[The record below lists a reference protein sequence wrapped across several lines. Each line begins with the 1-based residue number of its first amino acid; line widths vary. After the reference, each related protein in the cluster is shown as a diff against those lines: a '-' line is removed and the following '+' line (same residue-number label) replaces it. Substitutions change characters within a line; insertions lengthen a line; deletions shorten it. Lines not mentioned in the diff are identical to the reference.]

1 MILKKYISP
10 TRLGCVSK
18 KGGINKLSEKKIRL
32 EFDTQRIDALKKLN
46 DEFLLVKIYA
56 MATGKNRNFTYI
68 SKEDTI
74 EAIPS
79 AYYCPVVGHIRVY
92 VDNDGVEHMYMG
104 SHDFEITDDWEIK
117 DVTRPYGVIVEGSEG
132 WETVEEHG
140 KEVEYLTFNAIL
152 WVGRYPEL
160 MDATYSDDILFN
172 HSMEINIKN
181 YRPLEE
187 DSNYWEVLGYTFSA
201 FCLLGKADENSTNGH
216 TDKDVEHS
224 EPAFI
229 SSKVVPYEFGLDEFK
244 KEFSLLK
251 DRISD
256 FIDNFEINYD
266 KVVSFADDVTVNE
279 TEGGESMADETKNVD
294 TAVTDFEENSAEN
307 ENVEPETVEPVNN
320 EENFEDGSNEEAT
333 AEVEEEPTENGTEE
347 ENNEEP
353 TEPAEELPDYEA
365 MYNDMKNAYEGVVAE
380 FEAYKS
386 AHTYSNEEYQI
397 LVEYKQS
404 RENADRESAE
414 NELFESFADRIGET
428 EEFEALKSDASNYS
442 IEDLKMRLYAIV
454 GMHSSFTKDGNKNN
468 TIKFG
473 LGGFDEVEKEK
484 DPYGNAREYYM

>member
-1 MILKKYISP
+1 MRIVY
-10 TRLGCVSK
+10 
-18 KGGINKLSEKKIRL
+18 
-32 EFDTQRIDALKKLN
+32 DTQRIEALKKLN
-46 DEFLLVKIYA
+46 DEFLLVKIYV
-56 MATGKNRNFTYI
+56 MSPGKNRNFTYL

-92 VDNDGVEHMYMG
+92 IDNDGVEHTYMG
-104 SHDFEITDDWEIK
+104 SHDFEITDGWEIK

-132 WETVEEHG
+132 WETINEHG
-140 KEVEYLTFNAIL
+140 KEVEYLTFDAIL

-160 MDATYSDDILFN
+160 NDAVYSDEILFN

-216 TDKDVEHS
+216 TDKEVEHS

-229 SSKVVPYEFGLDEFK
+229 SSRVEPYAFSLDEFK

-251 DRISD
+251 DRISK
-256 FIDNFEINYD
+256 F
-266 KVVSFADDVTVNE
+266 VTINE
-279 TEGGESMADETKNVD
+279 TKGGESMADETKNVD
-294 TAVTDFEENSAEN
+294 TAAVTDFEENSAEN
-307 ENVEPETVEPVNN
+307 KNVEPETVEPVTN
-320 EENFEDGSNEEAT
+320 EENFEDGANEEAT
-333 AEVEEEPTENGTEE
+333 TEVEEESTENGAEE
-347 ENNEEP
+347 ETNEEP
-353 TEPAEELPDYEA
+353 TEPVEENLPDYEA
-365 MYNDMKNAYEGVVAE
+365 MYNEMKSAYEGVVAE

-386 AHTYSNEEYQI
+386 AHTYSNDEYQV

-414 NELFESFADRIGET
+414 SELFESFADRIGET
-428 EEFEALKSDASNYS
+428 EEFEALKADASKYS
-442 IEDLKMRLYAIV
+442 IDDLKMRLYAIV
-454 GMHSSFTKDGNKNN
+454 GMHSNFVKDENKNN

-484 DPYGNAREYYM
+484 DPYGNAREYFM

>member
-1 MILKKYISP
+1 M
-10 TRLGCVSK
+10 RVS
-18 KGGINKLSEKKIRL
+18 
-32 EFDTQRIDALKKLN
+32 FDTQRIEALKKLN
-46 DEFLLVKIYA
+46 DEFMLVKIYA
-56 MATGKNRNFTYI
+56 MSTGKNRNMTYL
-68 SKEDTI
+68 SKEDTL

-92 VDNDGVEHMYMG
+92 VDADGVEHPYMG
-104 SHDFEITDDWEIK
+104 SHDFDITDDWEIK
-117 DVTRPYGVIVEGSEG
+117 DATRPYGVIVEGSEG
-132 WETVEEHG
+132 WETIEEHG

-160 MDATYSDDILFN
+160 EQTFYSDETLFN
-172 HSMEINIKN
+172 QSMEINIKN

-201 FCLLGKADENSTNGH
+201 FCLLGKADKDSTNGH

-229 SSKVVPYEFGLDEFK
+229 SAKVEPYAFSLDEFK

-251 DRISD
+251 DRISNY
-256 FIDNFEINYD
+256 INNLEINHD
-266 KVVSFADDVTVNE
+266 KVVSFADDVTVNK
-279 TEGGESMADETKNVD
+279 TEGGEFMADETKNVD

-307 ENVEPETVEPVNN
+307 ENVEPENVEPVNN
-320 EENFEDGSNEEAT
+320 EENFEDGSNEEVT
-333 AEVEEEPTENGTEE
+333 TEVGEEPTEDGAEE
-347 ENNEEP
+347 ETNEEP
-353 TEPAEELPDYEA
+353 TESVEEELPDYEA

-428 EEFEALKSDASNYS
+428 EEFEALKTDASKYS
-442 IEDLKMRLYAIV
+442 IEDLKIRLYAIV
-454 GMHSSFTKDGNKNN
+454 GMHSNFVKDENKSN

>member
-1 MILKKYISP
+1 M
-10 TRLGCVSK
+10 RVS
-18 KGGINKLSEKKIRL
+18 
-32 EFDTQRIDALKKLN
+32 FDTQRIEALKKLN
-46 DEFLLVKIYA
+46 DEFMLVKIYA
-56 MATGKNRNFTYI
+56 MSTGKNRNMTYL
-68 SKEDTI
+68 SKEDTL

-92 VDNDGVEHMYMG
+92 VDADGVEHTYMG
-104 SHDFEITDDWEIK
+104 SHDFDITDNWEIK

-132 WETVEEHG
+132 WETIEEHG

-152 WVGRYPEL
+152 WIGRYPEL
-160 MDATYSDDILFN
+160 EQTFYSDETLFN
-172 HSMEINIKN
+172 QSMEINIKN

-201 FCLLGKADENSTNGH
+201 FCLLGKADKDSTNGH

-229 SSKVVPYEFGLDEFK
+229 SARVEPYAFSLDEFK

-251 DRISD
+251 DRIND
-256 FIDNFEINYD
+256 FINNFEINYD
-266 KVVSFADDVTVNE
+266 KVDNFSDNATVNE
-279 TEGGESMADETKNVD
+279 TKGGESMADETKNVD
-294 TAVTDFEENSAEN
+294 TAAVTDFEENSAEN

-333 AEVEEEPTENGTEE
+333 SEVGEEPTDDGAEE
-347 ENNEEP
+347 ETNEEP
-353 TEPAEELPDYEA
+353 TESVEEDLPDYEA
-365 MYNDMKNAYEGVVAE
+365 MYNDMKSAYEGVVAE

-428 EEFEALKSDASNYS
+428 EEFEALKTDASKYS
-442 IEDLKMRLYAIV
+442 IEDLKIRLYAIV
-454 GMHSSFTKDGNKNN
+454 GMHSNFVKDENKNN

>member
-1 MILKKYISP
+1 MSD
-10 TRLGCVSK
+10 
-18 KGGINKLSEKKIRL
+18 KKIRL

-68 SKEDTI
+68 TKEDTL

-92 VDNDGVEHMYMG
+92 VDDDGVEHMYMG
-104 SHDFEITDDWEIK
+104 SHDFDISDNWEIK
-117 DVTRPYGVIVEGSEG
+117 DATRPYGVIVEGSEG

-160 MDATYSDDILFN
+160 MEAAYSDDILFN
-172 HSMEINIKN
+172 QSMEINIKN

-201 FCLLGKADENSTNGH
+201 FCMLGKADEDSTNGH

-229 SSKVVPYEFGLDEFK
+229 SSKIVPYEFGLDEFK

-256 FIDNFEINYD
+256 FINNFEINYD
-266 KVVSFADDVTVNE
+266 KVVSFTDDATANE
-279 TEGGESMADETKNVD
+279 IEGGESMADETKNVD
-294 TAVTDFEENSAEN
+294 TAVTEFEENSAEN
-307 ENVEPETVEPVNN
+307 GTVESETIEPVNN
-320 EENFEDGSNEEAT
+320 EENFEEGSVEEVTEEVVEEPVEDGAEEET
-333 AEVEEEPTENGTEE
+333 DEEPTD
-347 ENNEEP
+347 
-353 TEPAEELPDYEA
+353 PAEDAPDYEV
-365 MYNDMKNAYEGVVAE
+365 MYNEMKNAYEGVVAE

-386 AHTYSNEEYQI
+386 AHTYSNDEYQI
-397 LVEYKQS
+397 LVEYKQN
-404 RENADRESAE
+404 REDADRASEE

-428 EEFEALKSDASNYS
+428 DEFETLKADASNYS
-442 IEDLKMRLYAIV
+442 IDDLKIRLYAIV
-454 GMHSSFTKDGNKNN
+454 GMHSNFAKDEKKNG

-473 LGGFDEVEKEK
+473 LGGFDDVEKEK

>member
-1 MILKKYISP
+1 MRIVY
-10 TRLGCVSK
+10 
-18 KGGINKLSEKKIRL
+18 
-32 EFDTQRIDALKKLN
+32 DTQRIEALKKLN
-46 DEFLLVKIYA
+46 DEFLLVKIYV
-56 MATGKNRNFTYI
+56 MSPGKNRNFTYL

-92 VDNDGVEHMYMG
+92 VDNDGVEHTYMG
-104 SHDFEITDDWEIK
+104 SHDFEITDGWEIK

-132 WETVEEHG
+132 WETINEHG
-140 KEVEYLTFNAIL
+140 KEVEYLTFDAIL

-160 MDATYSDDILFN
+160 NDAVYSDKILFN

-216 TDKDVEHS
+216 TDKEMEHS

-229 SSKVVPYEFGLDEFK
+229 SSRVEPYAFSLDEFK

-251 DRISD
+251 DRISK
-256 FIDNFEINYD
+256 F
-266 KVVSFADDVTVNE
+266 VTINE

-294 TAVTDFEENSAEN
+294 TAAVTDFEENSAEN
-307 ENVEPETVEPVNN
+307 EKVEPETVEPVNN
-320 EENFEDGSNEEAT
+320 EENFEDSANEEET
-333 AEVEEEPTENGTEE
+333 TTEVNEEPTENGAEE
-347 ENNEEP
+347 ETNEEP
-353 TEPAEELPDYEA
+353 TESAEEDLPDYEA
-365 MYNDMKNAYEGVVAE
+365 MYNEMKNAYDGVVAE

-404 RENADRESAE
+404 REDADRASAE
-414 NELFESFADRIGET
+414 NELFESFTDRIGET
-428 EEFEALKSDASNYS
+428 EEFEALKADASKYS
-442 IEDLKMRLYAIV
+442 IDDLKMRLYAIV
-454 GMHSSFTKDGNKNN
+454 GMHSNFVRDEKQNN

-484 DPYGNAREYYM
+484 DPYGNAREYFM

>member
-1 MILKKYISP
+1 M
-10 TRLGCVSK
+10 RVS
-18 KGGINKLSEKKIRL
+18 
-32 EFDTQRIDALKKLN
+32 FDTQRIEALKKLN
-46 DEFLLVKIYA
+46 DEFMLVKIYA
-56 MATGKNRNFTYI
+56 MSPGKNRNMTYL
-68 SKEDTI
+68 SKEDTL

-92 VDNDGVEHMYMG
+92 VDADGVEHSYMG
-104 SHDFEITDDWEIK
+104 SHDFDITDDWEIK

-132 WETVEEHG
+132 WETIEEHG
-140 KEVEYLTFNAIL
+140 KEVEYLTFDAIL
-152 WVGRYPEL
+152 WIGRYPEL
-160 MDATYSDDILFN
+160 EKTFYSEDTLFN

-201 FCLLGKADENSTNGH
+201 FCLLGKADKDSTNGH

-229 SSKVVPYEFGLDEFK
+229 SSRVEPYAFSLDEFK

-251 DRISD
+251 DRIND
-256 FIDNFEINYD
+256 FVNNFEINYD
-266 KVVSFADDVTVNE
+266 KVDNFSDNATVNE
-279 TEGGESMADETKNVD
+279 TEGGEFMADETKNVD

-307 ENVEPETVEPVNN
+307 ENVEPEIIEPVNN
-320 EENFEDGSNEEAT
+320 EENFEDGSNEEEAT
-333 AEVEEEPTENGTEE
+333 SEVGEEPTDDGAEE
-347 ENNEEP
+347 ETNEEP
-353 TEPAEELPDYEA
+353 TEPAEEAPDYEA
-365 MYNDMKNAYEGVVAE
+365 MYNEMKSACDGVVAE

-428 EEFEALKSDASNYS
+428 EEFEALKADASKYS
-442 IEDLKMRLYAIV
+442 IDDLKIRLYAIV
-454 GMHSSFTKDGNKNN
+454 GMHSNFVKDENKNN